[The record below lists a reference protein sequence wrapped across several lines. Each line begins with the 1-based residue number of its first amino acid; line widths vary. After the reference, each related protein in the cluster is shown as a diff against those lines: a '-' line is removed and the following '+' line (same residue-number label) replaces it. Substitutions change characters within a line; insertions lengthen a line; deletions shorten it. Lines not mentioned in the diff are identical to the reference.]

1 MKSKKSKRTLSI
13 IVCFAILLIMCL
25 CVCISPG
32 KRGRVLDANGTPI
45 ANAYVIYGYSGT
57 ECHIVDADV
66 YYRPG
71 TVIQTDENGYFRIP
85 AAIRIRDPLFQSPFL
100 YPQIFVVYDPR
111 THCAGTLPSK
121 MWLKRYE
128 PYKIGDTLYKQDGA
142 EEFKTL
148 HWWFETKTIDGTE
161 TLVFHDVTNDPF
173 EWYRSI
179 KQLSEAFKYCDRDGF
194 NGWRAPIEKRRLL
207 SQHLIQE
214 YKNLGNRHGQ
224 QECQQKNTLEKLRI
238 PDRYQVLQDVITD
251 DLQFLRDFREK
262 VIMN

>member
-1 MKSKKSKRTLSI
+1 MKSKKSKIILSVI
-13 IVCFAILLIMCL
+13 LCFVILVILCL

-32 KRGRVLDANGTPI
+32 KRGRVLDANGTSI

-66 YYRPG
+66 YHRPG

-85 AAIRIRDPLFQSPFL
+85 ATIRLSNPFQSPFI
-100 YPQIFVVYDPR
+100 YPQIFAIYDPG

-128 PYKIGDTLYKQDGA
+128 PYKQDGA
-142 EEFKTL
+142 EEFKNL
-148 HWWFETKTIDGTE
+148 HWWFETQTIDDTE
-161 TLVFHDVTNDPF
+161 TIVFHDVTNDPF

-179 KQLSEAFKYCDRDGF
+179 KQLSEAFKYCDVVRGS

-214 YKNLGNRHGQ
+214 YKDLGNRHGQ
-224 QECQQKNTLEKLRI
+224 QECQQKNTIEKLKI
-238 PDRYQVLQDVITD
+238 PDRYQILQDVINE
-251 DLQFLRDFREK
+251 DLESLRDFRES